1 MNSRKLEEII
11 TILRSIILQNQP
23 QNIYESKMVSGLKY
37 ENNMIS
43 FTLELLPEQL
53 KESESIKK
61 FIQERLLAVNDIKK
75 VEIILTSHKT
85 KKNNSNINEPL
96 RPAKNIIAVASGKG
110 GVGKSTTAINI
121 ALSLSKLNYNVGI
134 YEFNSLENL
143 DKKSIL
149 RQFEVNALSPIS
161 MTQSL
166 KHFLKRSSKVAFIT
180 SRMGS
185 IEDNTSGSSY
195 GYRMSKVAL
204 SMAAKSLSID
214 LSRED
219 IYVAILHPG
228 LVSTRMTGFTRNGI
242 SPEESANCLL
252 KRIDSLN
259 KKNSGTFWH
268 ANGEV
273 LPW

>member
-1 MNSRKLEEII
+1 
-11 TILRSIILQNQP
+11 
-23 QNIYESKMVSGLKY
+23 
-37 ENNMIS
+37 
-43 FTLELLPEQL
+43 
-53 KESESIKK
+53 
-61 FIQERLLAVNDIKK
+61 
-75 VEIILTSHKT
+75 
-85 KKNNSNINEPL
+85 
-96 RPAKNIIAVASGKG
+96 
-110 GVGKSTTAINI
+110 
-121 ALSLSKLNYNVGI
+121 
-134 YEFNSLENL
+134 
-143 DKKSIL
+143 
-149 RQFEVNALSPIS
+149 

-166 KHFLKRSSKVAFIT
+166 KHLLKRSSKVAFIT

-242 SPEESANCLL
+242 SPEESANGLL

-259 KKNSGTFWH
+259 KITRVRFGMLTEKFCLGKIYIFIFKRFIS
-268 ANGEV
+268 V
-273 LPW
+273 IC